1 MLRPRN
7 EDVKRYGRAV
17 RAKPGI
23 TSVLLLPVGWGIKIS
38 RFDRRAL
45 AYGNSRRLDRSA
57 KRGAEQPSCFQVV
70 RGCH

>member
-38 RFDRRAL
+38 RF
-45 AYGNSRRLDRSA
+45 
-57 KRGAEQPSCFQVV
+57 EP
-70 RGCH
+70 